1 MAWIPP
7 TPHPIVLLGGK
18 CADISDTNNLEAHS
32 LNQFNSQIWSCNLLN
47 SPLCLI
53 YPGTNVTLWKSTRTH
68 THTSDIY
75 NQTIAAAQLLSNT
88 GCASRSI
95 HRNWLSNGIPIVSTL
110 GRVSSTC
117 LLVMGR
123 LKKMKWLFIYTFSTC
138 WSGLCYV
145 IWNMHVFFWWVTPK
159 YRRTT
164 TLAKQ
169 CDRSQ
174 MW

>member
-1 MAWIPP
+1 MLTSLTQTTWKYTAWI
-7 TPHPIVLLGGK
+7 
-18 CADISDTNNLEAHS
+18 NLTHESEVA
-32 LNQFNSQIWSCNLLN
+32 I
-47 SPLCLI
+47 CLI
-53 YPGTNVTLWKSTRTH
+53 VHCVLFTQEQMWPCGSPHAR

-75 NQTIAAAQLLSNT
+75 NQTVAAVQLLSNT

-95 HRNWLSNGIPIVSTL
+95 HHNWLSNGISIVSAL
-110 GRVSSTC
+110 GRVSC
-117 LLVMGR
+117 MCFLVTGR
-123 LKKMKWLFIYTFSTC
+123 LKKMKRLFIYASCTC

-145 IWNMHVFFWWVTPK
+145 IWNMHVFFWGVTPK